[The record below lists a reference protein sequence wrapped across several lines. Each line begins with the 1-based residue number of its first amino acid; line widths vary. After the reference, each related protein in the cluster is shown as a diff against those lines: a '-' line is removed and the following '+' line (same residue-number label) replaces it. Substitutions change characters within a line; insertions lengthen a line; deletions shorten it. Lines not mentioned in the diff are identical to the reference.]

1 MFKRGKLGGLDGGM
15 YRPLTDSDILSMHE
29 AIVTLMSD
37 IGIKVANQKAFEL
50 FKDKGLKTD
59 EEKSLVFMSQ
69 DFVEDCI
76 DAAPSELVLY
86 GRGNPDNNIIVGDK
100 RVHFGSGGT
109 ALNILDLETGEKRLS
124 TLKDVQQVSR
134 LLDYLNNA
142 HFQVIPVYPNDLPI
156 EQVDINRFFAAI
168 NNTNKHVQGGVYTV
182 EGTKEV
188 VEMASMI
195 AGGLEKLQEEPFISF
210 ITCVISPLEIDQVYG
225 DLLMTCAESG
235 LPLSIPAEP
244 LTGATGPV
252 TIAGNVANLCAET
265 LAGLCL
271 AQIVNKGTPILMACT
286 STSTDLRTMGYASG
300 SVEEGLINA
309 CAAQMAQYYGLPFY
323 GTAGQSDAKIL
334 DAQAGFEGAITNL
347 LVGMAGG
354 NFIHDALGL
363 LEFCMTASY
372 EKYVMDNEI
381 IGEVMRVLK
390 GVRVTPETLALDVTA
405 SVGPGG
411 NFIQEDHTFEH
422 MRNEHFVP
430 VVADRQQRENWMA
443 AGAKDT
449 YARCHDIALDAI
461 ENHKPIAVD
470 EEIIKAIRAKFPN
483 FVQ

>member
-1 MFKRGKLGGLDGGM
+1 
-15 YRPLTDSDILSMHE
+15 MHE
-29 AIVTLMSD
+29 AIVRILSEV
-37 IGIKVANQKAFEL
+37 GVKVANKKGFEL
-50 FKDKGLKTD
+50 FKEKGLKTD
-59 EEKSLVFMSQ
+59 DAKQLVYIPQ
-69 DFVEDCI
+69 GLLEDCI
-76 DAAPSELVLY
+76 DAPPSELVLHA
-86 GRGNPDNNIIVGDK
+86 RGNPDNNIIVGGK

-109 ALNILDLETGEKRLS
+109 ALNVLDLETGEKRLS
-124 TLKDVQQVSR
+124 TLKDVQNVSK
-134 LLDYLNNA
+134 LLDYLDNA
-142 HFQVIPVYPNDLPI
+142 HFQVIPVYPNDLPT
-156 EQVDINRFFAAI
+156 EKVDINRFFAAI

-182 EGTKEV
+182 EGTRQV
-188 VEMASMI
+188 VEMCSMI
-195 AGGLEKLQEEPFISF
+195 AGSLEKLRKEPFISF
-210 ITCVISPLEIDQVYG
+210 ITCVISPLEIDQTYG

-235 LPLSIPAEP
+235 LPVSIPAEP

-265 LAGLCL
+265 LAGVCL
-271 AQIVNKGTPILMACT
+271 AQLVNRGTPVLMACT
-286 STSTDLRTMGYASG
+286 STSTDLRTMSYASG

-309 CAAQMAQYYGLPFY
+309 CAAQMAQFYGLPYY

-381 IGEVMRVLK
+381 LGEVMRVLQ
-390 GVRVTPETLALDVTA
+390 GVRVTEETLAVDVTA
-405 SVGPGG
+405 EVGPGG

-422 MRNEHFVP
+422 MRSEHFVP
-430 VVADRQQRENWMA
+430 TVADRQPRENWEA
-443 AGAKDT
+443 SGKKDT
-449 YARCHDIALDAI
+449 WARCHEIALKALASH
-461 ENHKPIAVD
+461 EPIPVD
-470 EEIIKAIRAKFPN
+470 EEIVKAIRAKFPS

>member
-1 MFKRGKLGGLDGGM
+1 MFKRGKLGGLDGGL
-15 YRPLTDSDILSMHE
+15 YRPLTDSDIRRMHE
-29 AIVTLMSD
+29 AIVRLVSEV
-37 IGIKVANQKAFEL
+37 GIKVANQRAFEL
-50 FKDKGLKTD
+50 FQKTGCRTD
-59 EEKSLVFMSQ
+59 EGKKLVFIPQSML
-69 DFVEDCI
+69 EDSI

-86 GRGNPDNNIIVGDK
+86 ARGKPDNDIIVGGK
-100 RVHFGSGGT
+100 RVHYGSGGT
-109 ALNILDLETGEKRLS
+109 ALNVLDLETGEKRLS
-124 TLKDVQQVSR
+124 TLKDVQDVSK
-134 LLDYLNNA
+134 LLDFLDNV
-142 HFQVIPVYPNDLPI
+142 HFQVIPVYPNDLPT
-156 EQVDINRFFAAI
+156 EKVDINRFFAAI

-182 EGTKEV
+182 DGTKQV
-188 VEMASMI
+188 VEMCSMI
-195 AGGLEKLQEEPFISF
+195 AGSKEKLQREPFISF
-210 ITCVISPLEIDQVYG
+210 ITCVISPLEIDKVYG

-271 AQIVNKGTPILMACT
+271 AQLVNRGTPVLMACT
-286 STSTDLRTMGYASG
+286 STSTDLRTMSYASG

-309 CAAQMAQYYGLPFY
+309 CAAQMAQFYGLPFY
-323 GTAGQSDAKIL
+323 GTAGQSDSKVL
-334 DAQAGFEGAITNL
+334 DGQAGFEGAITNL

-354 NFIHDALGL
+354 NFIHDAVGL

-381 IGEVMRVLK
+381 LGEVMRVLK
-390 GVRVTPETLALDVTA
+390 GVEVTDETLAVDVTA

-422 MRNEHFVP
+422 MRAEHFVP
-430 VVADRQQRENWMA
+430 TVADRQPRDNWEK
-443 AGAKDT
+443 AGKKDT
-449 YARCHDIALDAI
+449 WARCHEIALDALQNHAPVPVDAGII
-461 ENHKPIAVD
+461 E
-470 EEIIKAIRAKFPN
+470 AIRARFPN

>member
-1 MFKRGKLGGLDGGM
+1 MERGKLGGLDGGQ
-15 YRPLTDSDILSMHE
+15 YRPFSEADMKMVDGAINRLLSE
-29 AIVTLMSD
+29 
-37 IGIKVANQKAFEL
+37 IGVKVANKRAFEL
-50 FKDKGLKTD
+50 FKGKGLQTD
-59 EEKSLVFMSQ
+59 PEKQLVYITR
-69 DFVEDCI
+69 DFFEDCV
-76 DAAPSELVLY
+76 ASAPSELILH
-86 GRGNPDNNIIVGDK
+86 GRGNPDYNIYVGGT

-109 ALNILDLETGEKRLS
+109 ALNIVDLETGEKRPS
-124 TLKDVQQVSR
+124 TLEDVQNVSK
-134 LLDYLNNA
+134 LMDYLDNA

-168 NNTNKHVQGGVYTV
+168 NNTNKHVQGGVYAV

-188 VEMASMI
+188 VEMCSMI
-195 AGGLEKLQEEPFISF
+195 AGSLEALQKEPWVSF

-286 STSTDLRTMGYASG
+286 STSTDLRTMGYVSG

-309 CAAQMAQYYGLPFY
+309 CAAQMAQYYQLPFY
-323 GTAGQSDAKIL
+323 GTAGQSDSKIV
-334 DAQAGFEGAITNL
+334 DGQAGFEGAITNL

-363 LEFCMTASY
+363 LEFCLTASY

-381 IGEVMRVLK
+381 LGEVMRALK
-390 GVRVTPETLALDVTA
+390 GVEVTEETLAVDVTA
-405 SVGPGG
+405 EVGPGG
-411 NFIQEDHTFEH
+411 NFLQEDHTFEH
-422 MRNEHFVP
+422 MREEHFVP
-430 VVADRQQRENWMA
+430 KIADRQQRETWEET
-443 AGAKDT
+443 GKKDT
-449 YARCHDIALDAI
+449 ITRCHEIVLDVL
-461 ENHKPIAVD
+461 ENHQAKPVD
-470 EEIIKAIRAKFPN
+470 EEVVKAIRAKFSN

>member
-1 MFKRGKLGGLDGGM
+1 MSNRGKLGGLDGGM
-15 YRPLTDSDILSMHE
+15 YRPFSDSDVQKVHE
-29 AIVTLMSD
+29 AIVRLMSEV
-37 IGIKVANQKAFEL
+37 GIKVANARAFEL
-50 FKDKGLKTD
+50 FKEKGIRTD
-59 EEKSLVFMSQ
+59 EEKRLVFIPQ
-69 DFVEDCI
+69 GLLEDCI
-76 DAAPSELVLY
+76 DAAPSELILY
-86 GRGNPDNNIIVGDK
+86 GRGNPDNNIIVGGK

-109 ALNILDLETGEKRLS
+109 ALNVLDLETGEKRLS
-124 TLKDVQQVSR
+124 TLKDVQDVSK
-134 LLDYLNNA
+134 LLDYLDNV

-156 EQVDINRFFAAI
+156 EKVDINRFFAAI

-182 EGTKEV
+182 DGTKEV
-188 VEMASMI
+188 VEMSAMI
-195 AGGLEKLQEEPFISF
+195 AGSLEKLQKEPFISF

-271 AQIVNKGTPILMACT
+271 AQLVNKGTPVLMACT

-309 CAAQMAQYYGLPFY
+309 CAAQMAQFYRLPFY
-323 GTAGQSDAKIL
+323 GTAGQSDSKIL

-372 EKYVMDNEI
+372 EKYVTDNEI
-381 IGEVMRVLK
+381 IGEVMRVLR
-390 GVRVTPETLALDVTA
+390 GVEVTDDTLAVDVTA
-405 SVGPGG
+405 AVGPGG
-411 NFIQEDHTFEH
+411 NYIQEDHTFEH
-422 MRNEHFVP
+422 MRDEHFMP
-430 VVADRQQRENWMA
+430 KVADRQPREIWEES
-443 AGAKDT
+443 GKKDT
-449 YARCHDIALDAI
+449 YARSHEIVL
-461 ENHKPIAVD
+461 EVLETHKPLLVE
-470 EEIIKAIRAKFPN
+470 EEIVKAIRTKFPN